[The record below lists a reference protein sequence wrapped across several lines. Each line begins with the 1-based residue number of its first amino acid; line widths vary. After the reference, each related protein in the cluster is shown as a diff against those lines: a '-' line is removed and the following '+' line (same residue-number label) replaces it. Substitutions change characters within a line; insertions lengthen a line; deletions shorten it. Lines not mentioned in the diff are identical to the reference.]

1 MSDLSDPR
9 TEPISLEL
17 ADGIQLWVEARA
29 LGGEEDVGI
38 GDALKFEEVTQVI
51 GAIATGLKQTF
62 ETVKPKKAAVEFGL
76 EVGLESGKLTTLLVQ
91 DSVKA
96 NLKITLEWGE

>member
-1 MSDLSDPR
+1 MSDNITQPV
-9 TEPISLEL
+9 SLEL
-17 ADGIQLWVEARA
+17 EDGTRLWVEARS

-38 GDALKFEEVTQVI
+38 GDVLKFEEVTKVV
-51 GAIATGLKQTF
+51 GGIAKGLKQTF
-62 ETVKPKKAAVEFGL
+62 DMVKPKKAAVEFGL

-91 DSVKA
+91 DEVKA